1 MIQKSRSFSGFFT
14 PTPRRGGADSPGVSK
29 KFRVLAGTFLYSGGL
44 GSPGSVS
51 VYTFSM
57 CQISLAYSAMV
68 RSEENLPLLQM
79 FIQRFFAKVI

>member
-1 MIQKSRSFSGFFT
+1 MQKGSRSGAFF
-14 PTPRRGGADSPGVSK
+14 PPVLSCK
-29 KFRVLAGTFLYSGGL
+29 KDGWETIRLSFCVFRAVF
-44 GSPGSVS
+44 
-51 VYTFSM
+51 YTFSM